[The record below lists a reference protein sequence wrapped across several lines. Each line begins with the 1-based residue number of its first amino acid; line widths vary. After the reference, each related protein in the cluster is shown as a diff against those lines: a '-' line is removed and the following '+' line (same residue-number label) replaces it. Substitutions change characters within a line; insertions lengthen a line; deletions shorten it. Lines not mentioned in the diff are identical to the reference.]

1 MSRPIRVMLYV
12 QHLLG
17 VGHLRRSAT
26 LAAAMQ
32 RAGLQ
37 VTLVTGG
44 VPVPGLELEA
54 HEVVQLPPAAAG
66 DLGFKTLVDD
76 RGTPVDDAWKARRR
90 ALLLAVWQRVQ
101 PDVLLLELFPFGRRQ
116 MRFELLPLL
125 QAARA
130 AQPRPVVACS
140 VRDVLG
146 GTRDPARLQWMQQV
160 FDQYFDHL
168 LVHGDPALLPFG
180 HSYPL
185 ADALGERL
193 HYTGYVVEPARAG
206 SDATDTY
213 PAEVLVS
220 AGGGAVGQPLLEAA
234 IRARPHTVLS
244 DRTWRVL
251 SGVNALEADHAALVR
266 LAAELGDGQ
275 VLVERFR
282 PDLAQRMAHCA
293 LSVSQ
298 AGYNTVME
306 LLRAGARAVVVPF
319 AGGQE
324 TEQAQRARLLAD
336 RGWLE
341 VVDEAA
347 LSVPLLAAAID
358 RAAARPRPAVDA
370 HMLQGAETTAR
381 LVGQWA
387 RKHST

>member
-1 MSRPIRVMLYV
+1 MSRPVRVMLYV

-26 LAAAMQ
+26 LSAAMQ

-44 VPVPGLELEA
+44 VPVPGLVLEA
-54 HEVVQLPPAAAG
+54 HEVVQLPAAAAG
-66 DLGFKTLVDD
+66 DLGFKTLVDEH
-76 RGTPVDDAWKARRR
+76 GAPVDDAWKARRS
-90 ALLLAVWQRVQ
+90 ALLLELWQRVQ
-101 PDVLLLELFPFGRRQ
+101 PDVLLVELFPFGRRQ

-125 QAARA
+125 EAARA
-130 AQPRPVVACS
+130 AAPRPVVSCS

-146 GTRDPARLQWMQQV
+146 GTGDPAKLQWMQQT
-160 FDQYFDHL
+160 FDRYFDHL

-180 HSYPL
+180 NSYPL

-193 HYTGYVVEPARAG
+193 LYTGYVVEPARSVG
-206 SDATDTY
+206 GDAQAY
-213 PAEVLVS
+213 PDEVLVS

-234 IRARPHTVLS
+234 IRARPRTVLA
-244 DRTWRVL
+244 DRSWRVL
-251 SGVNALEADHAALVR
+251 SGVNASDADHARLLQ
-266 LAAELGDGQ
+266 LAAASGDGR
-275 VLVERFR
+275 VVVERFR

-293 LSVSQ
+293 LSISQ

-324 TEQAQRARLLAD
+324 TEQTQRARLLAA

-341 VVDEAA
+341 LVDEAA
-347 LSVPLLAAAID
+347 LDVATLAAAID
-358 RAAARPRPAVDA
+358 RAAARPRPVVDA
-370 HMLQGAETTAR
+370 RMLRGAETTAR
-381 LVGQWA
+381 LVAEWG
-387 RKHST
+387 REHIR